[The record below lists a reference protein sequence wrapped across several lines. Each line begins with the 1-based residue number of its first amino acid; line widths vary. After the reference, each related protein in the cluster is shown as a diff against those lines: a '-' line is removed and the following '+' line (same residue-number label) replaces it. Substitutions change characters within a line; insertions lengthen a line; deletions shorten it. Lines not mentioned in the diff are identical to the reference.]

1 MIYIP
6 DEWMVDKEK
15 MDQVYEILG
24 RHFFTDLKV
33 DGEPD
38 HNALAIAE
46 LLQIGEY
53 IIAGMLERN
62 EICFGLA

>member
-1 MIYIP
+1 VIYIP
-6 DEWMVDKEK
+6 DAWMVDVSKNE
-15 MDQVYEILG
+15 QVHDILG

-33 DGEPD
+33 EGEPD

-53 IIAGMLERN
+53 IIAGMLERH